1 MTWGVTWEQ
10 NDSPQTFNKFIMELS
25 FLTPT
30 KFSTL
35 IEEMVQEKH
44 LSYMD
49 ACLEYCK
56 DNNVEPESL
65 GRLVNKA
72 LKQNTKN
79 SKHVTH
85 MSQKGTHKLT
95 LFELFFRK
103 HIK

>member
-10 NDSPQTFNKFIMELS
+10 NDSPLTSNLIVMELS

-30 KFSTL
+30 KFSTM
-35 IEEMVQEKH
+35 IEEMVLEKNVT
-44 LSYMD
+44 YMD

-72 LKQNTKN
+72 LKQKIQVEAENLNFLKK
-79 SKHVTH
+79 S
-85 MSQKGTHKLT
+85 ST
-95 LFELFFRK
+95 LPL
-103 HIK
+103 

>member
-10 NDSPQTFNKFIMELS
+10 NDSPLTSNLIVMELS

-72 LKQNTKN
+72 LKQKIQVEAENLN
-79 SKHVTH
+79 FL
-85 MSQKGTHKLT
+85 QKSSSLP
-95 LFELFFRK
+95 L
-103 HIK
+103 

>member
-10 NDSPQTFNKFIMELS
+10 NDSPLTSNLIVMELS

-30 KFSTL
+30 KFSTM
-35 IEEMVQEKH
+35 IEEMVIEKNVT
-44 LSYMD
+44 YMD

-72 LKQNTKN
+72 LKQKIQVEAENLNFLKK
-79 SKHVTH
+79 S
-85 MSQKGTHKLT
+85 ST
-95 LFELFFRK
+95 LPL
-103 HIK
+103 

>member
-10 NDSPQTFNKFIMELS
+10 NDSPLTSNLIVMELS

-65 GRLVNKA
+65 GRLVNKV
-72 LKQNTKN
+72 LKQKIQVEAENLN
-79 SKHVTH
+79 FL
-85 MSQKGTHKLT
+85 QKSSSLP
-95 LFELFFRK
+95 L
-103 HIK
+103 